1 MKFTFCNSLV
11 TVCQNLQSGKWS
23 GCTLLSNNIIAFDKR
38 VILEFFDFQPASIA
52 LPEAE
57 YPMIAFN
64 RQVKYKGGSRF
75 YVFQ

>member
-1 MKFTFCNSLV
+1 M
-11 TVCQNLQSGKWS
+11 
-23 GCTLLSNNIIAFDKR
+23 
-38 VILEFFDFQPASIA
+38 LEFFDFQPASIA